1 MKLNQRFAAFSKLI
15 EQQSERV
22 AKKKPLKMDI
32 PLDEF
37 DFEGCPVKSVVKL
50 RPTPFCIIAI
60 SEQPFFIIDLD
71 DIETVHF
78 ERVSYG
84 LKNFDMAII
93 FKDFQTVKRISSI
106 PVEHIEQIKDFLNE
120 IGIIFSEGQQTMN
133 WATTLNEI
141 RSDFQ
146 AFLDD
151 GGWKQMQD
159 DDEEEGGEED
169 PEDEDESFD
178 LEEDEE
184 AEEDD
189 DESDYSDSDE
199 EDNSSSEMEEEDLSE
214 EGLSWEELD
223 RQAEE
228 DDRKAASRRQTKD
241 AGPPNKK
248 RAPGRK

>member
-1 MKLNQRFAAFSKLI
+1 
-15 EQQSERV
+15 
-22 AKKKPLKMDI
+22 
-32 PLDEF
+32 
-37 DFEGCPVKSVVKL
+37 VKL

-106 PVEHIEQIKDFLNE
+106 PVEHIEPIKDFLNG
-120 IGIIFSEGQQTMN
+120 IGIIYSEGQQTMN
-133 WATTLNEI
+133 WTTTLNEI
-141 RSDFQ
+141 RTDFQ

-159 DDEEEGGEED
+159 DDDGSGEDGED
-169 PEDEDESFD
+169 PEDEDESF
-178 LEEDEE
+178 EEDEDP
-184 AEEDD
+184 EDED

-199 EDNSSSEMEEEDLSE
+199 EDYSSSEMEEEDLSE
-214 EGLSWEELD
+214 EGLSWDELD
-223 RQAEE
+223 KQAEE
-228 DDRKAASRRQTKD
+228 EDRKAASRRQTKD
-241 AGPPNKK
+241 SAPANKK
-248 RAPGRK
+248 KPTRR